1 MNIVK
6 QIKQEFYDQIPFF
19 IAIPALIWQCCL
31 CVFPLLFILTN
42 SFIDTTSGVSFT
54 LAYYRNVFTFVH
66 GKMILISLVLA
77 GGTAFFCFIIGFPI
91 AYWLARRAQ
100 KLKNLFLFFLIIP
113 FWTNLLILIYSW
125 LFILERNGLL
135 DSFLQRLGILKGS
148 LSILYTIPAVLL
160 VTVYCYLP
168 FMVLPIFTALEK
180 IEKSVL
186 EASSDLG
193 ATYFQTLLRVIL
205 PLSWPGIKTGVF
217 LVFVPVFGEFA
228 IPLLIGGGKYMFVGN
243 AIAHYVFSALDLS
256 TGAAFTVISSIA
268 LLSTIVV
275 LMWLFKRILY
285 RT

>member
-6 QIKQEFYDQIPFF
+6 QIKKEFYDQIPFF
-19 IAIPALIWQCCL
+19 VAVPALIWQFCL
-31 CVFPLLFILTN
+31 CVFPLFFILSN
-42 SFIDTTSGVSFT
+42 SFIDTTSGISFT
-54 LAYYRNVFTFVH
+54 LRYYHNIFTFIH
-66 GKMILISLVLA
+66 FKMILASLVLA
-77 GGTAFFCFIIGFPI
+77 CATALCCFIIGFPI
-91 AYWLARRAQ
+91 AYWLARRAYL
-100 KLKNLFLFFLIIP
+100 LKNLFLFLLIIP

-168 FMVLPIFTALEK
+168 FMILPIFTALEK
-180 IEKSVL
+180 IEKSTL
-186 EASSDLG
+186 EASADLG

-205 PLSWPGIKTGVF
+205 PLSWPGIKTGIF

-228 IPLLIGGGKYMFVGN
+228 IPLLVGGGKYMFVGN
-243 AIAHYVFSALDLS
+243 AIAHYVFSVLDLS

-268 LLSTIVV
+268 LLTTILI
-275 LMWLFKRILY
+275 LMWLLKRIIY
-285 RT
+285 RM